1 MTTAAAT
8 SRLEL
13 RLAPHDKARIT
24 RAASLRGMALS
35 SFARDAL
42 LREADAAIAASD
54 VVTLSVEE
62 SRRFLAA
69 LDKPFRPN
77 KRLAKAMAL
86 AAKVN
91 AETVAQQI

>member
-1 MTTAAAT
+1 MTAASAI

-35 SFARDAL
+35 SFVRDTL
-42 LREADAAIAASD
+42 LREADAAIASSE

-77 KRLAKAMAL
+77 KRLTKAMTL
-86 AAKVN
+86 AAEVKR
-91 AETVAQQI
+91 I